1 MKLKQHLFYLVK
13 SLSENEL
20 NDVRD
25 RLYRYK
31 TDTNYILLLN
41 EILNQEEYN
50 EKAIKEKFKNKRFIK
65 QLHVTKINLST
76 IILESVR
83 QNGRDSNA
91 ATQIID
97 LLKDIEK
104 LFSKELYE
112 IALSKVKAAY
122 FLSTKF
128 EKNHFL
134 PAIIEYERKIRTNN
148 RKNDLKALKNLGE
161 TEQLV
166 LENLIATNHYWK
178 NMVFFPHKQSIQ
190 KTNDALIEIPT
201 TQMQIFKANFDY
213 LTHISNQNFPSAI
226 NDLNTTI
233 SLLEKNEHKIKDE
246 PSQYIT
252 AVNNKISFLLSLK
265 KYEECIGVLINLR
278 SKLKQFNFSNG
289 VIKARVLAR
298 TYTLELD
305 IYSTMDKIENAD
317 ELISEIKSFVNKY
330 SVYLHDEY
338 IILFHFQFAFYYFR
352 SQKWSLALQ
361 CVNNVNNR
369 SNHSFRI
376 DIQTQ
381 NKLLT
386 LMIHYE
392 MGNFSTLKY
401 LAINAKRFL
410 KSKKTGRG
418 VEFSFLNLLINLNY
432 DSQQKKVKQ
441 FNSFYTKCTQN
452 LKEQNYYNPNS
463 VDILAWV
470 KTKT

>member
-134 PAIIEYERKIRTNN
+134 
-148 RKNDLKALKNLGE
+148 
-161 TEQLV
+161 
-166 LENLIATNHYWK
+166 
-178 NMVFFPHKQSIQ
+178 
-190 KTNDALIEIPT
+190 
-201 TQMQIFKANFDY
+201 
-213 LTHISNQNFPSAI
+213 
-226 NDLNTTI
+226 
-233 SLLEKNEHKIKDE
+233 
-246 PSQYIT
+246 
-252 AVNNKISFLLSLK
+252 
-265 KYEECIGVLINLR
+265 GV
-278 SKLKQFNFSNG
+278 
-289 VIKARVLAR
+289 
-298 TYTLELD
+298 
-305 IYSTMDKIENAD
+305 
-317 ELISEIKSFVNKY
+317 
-330 SVYLHDEY
+330 
-338 IILFHFQFAFYYFR
+338 
-352 SQKWSLALQ
+352 
-361 CVNNVNNR
+361 
-369 SNHSFRI
+369 
-376 DIQTQ
+376 
-381 NKLLT
+381 
-386 LMIHYE
+386 
-392 MGNFSTLKY
+392 
-401 LAINAKRFL
+401 
-410 KSKKTGRG
+410 
-418 VEFSFLNLLINLNY
+418 
-432 DSQQKKVKQ
+432 
-441 FNSFYTKCTQN
+441 
-452 LKEQNYYNPNS
+452 
-463 VDILAWV
+463 
-470 KTKT
+470 